1 MIHLSINLAI
11 VLLLIIVMV
20 LVYLLFKAYQKP
32 ELSLFSSPRFKAAE
46 DTGTLIWALSEA
58 VKKHTRLEWENEELR
73 KQSGWPSKP
82 KKNLADFLHTDSP
95 SLSLPTKEEAVNTAV
110 QRFVVEMVSEHSA
123 YSIQKQVNINGVLL
137 QVTLDIVGD
146 AESDPIKQHQW
157 PSTAKAG
164 LPIEG
169 FDKEAH
175 HQ

>member
-32 ELSLFSSPRFKAAE
+32 ELSLFAPTRLKPAE

-73 KQSGWPSKP
+73 KQSGWPIKP
-82 KKNLADFLHTDSP
+82 KKKLTEFLHADSP
-95 SLSLPTKEEAVNTAV
+95 SLSLPTKEEAVNTVV

-146 AESDPIKQHQW
+146 ADSNPLNQHQW
-157 PSTAKAG
+157 PSTSKAG
-164 LPIEG
+164 LPIDE
-169 FDKEAH
+169 FDKHAH